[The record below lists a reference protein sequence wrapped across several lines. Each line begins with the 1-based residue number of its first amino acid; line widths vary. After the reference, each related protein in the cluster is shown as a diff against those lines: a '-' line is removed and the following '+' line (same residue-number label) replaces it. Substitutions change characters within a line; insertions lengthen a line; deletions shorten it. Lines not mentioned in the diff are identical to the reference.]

1 MTNQSSRR
9 SRVEQHAKRRKV
21 NFILNILIGIV
32 FLLIVVV
39 GAAIIFDED
48 KTAEEASSSLKETE
62 LAKSQT
68 EGLKNEN
75 SQPVKESEQVENES
89 DTDEKDEE
97 KELIVGNSE
106 DPNVSEVII
115 DPNWKPIG
123 TSQTGEHI
131 TNYDSGSKDRMEMEK
146 AMEYATGI
154 SVDNMTVW
162 WIGNGGLPN
171 QNAIG
176 TISTKDKSEIFRVY
190 MDWIDGEGWKPT
202 KIEKLKEIEVK

>member
-1 MTNQSSRR
+1 M
-9 SRVEQHAKRRKV
+9 
-21 NFILNILIGIV
+21 
-32 FLLIVVV
+32 
-39 GAAIIFDED
+39 
-48 KTAEEASSSLKETE
+48 
-62 LAKSQT
+62 
-68 EGLKNEN
+68 KNEN

-176 TISTKDKSEIFRVY
+176 TISTKDKVKSFVFI
-190 MDWIDGEGWKPT
+190 WID
-202 KIEKLKEIEVK
+202 